1 MHWVYN
7 TGNNYKESLMFL
19 WYFDIIFRLKWE
31 TRSRNLNTA
40 RWHIGINIHVKMQN
54 KDEYQENR
62 YSSLLAF
69 EPMFKDGAER
79 F

>member
-1 MHWVYN
+1 
-7 TGNNYKESLMFL
+7 
-19 WYFDIIFRLKWE
+19 
-31 TRSRNLNTA
+31 
-40 RWHIGINIHVKMQN
+40 MQN